1 MSCVL
6 SDPHFFAVKI
16 VIIRL
21 ISHACFLSYNRMLP
35 SPILFVRGLDKK
47 FNVSAKL
54 ISAWNGGVVGAE
66 GGGGIKI
73 CLGADDGSVG
83 CIGCWEG
90 GGDDGGMGC
99 GGVTSG
105 GATGCWSDDGA
116 AVVADMSANI
126 VFNLVI

>member
-21 ISHACFLSYNRMLP
+21 ISHACFLSCNRMLP

-54 ISAWNGGVVGAE
+54 ISAWNGGVVGGEGDGKGGGE
-66 GGGGIKI
+66 GGG
-73 CLGADDGSVG
+73 
-83 CIGCWEG
+83 EG
-90 GGDDGGMGC
+90 GTRVGKKVGEKVG
-99 GGVTSG
+99 
-105 GATGCWSDDGA
+105 
-116 AVVADMSANI
+116 
-126 VFNLVI
+126 